1 MAIIFQVS
9 QILKGA
15 LDAVTGDKIKGA
27 SKGQCFPAFF
37 WRVVSLNTLL
47 SARGQQVPGF
57 LRSEVLLSVSDVSVL
72 MFSTVTELPRSP
84 HCIILPER
92 WGAELQRAFRNRE

>member
-27 SKGQCFPAFF
+27 SKGQCFVAFF
-37 WRVVSLNTLL
+37 QRVSLNRIL
-47 SARGQQVPGF
+47 SARGQQLPGL
-57 LRSEVLLSVSDVSVL
+57 LRSEAVLSAPDVSVL
-72 MFSTVTELPRSP
+72 MFCTVTALPSSP
-84 HCIILPER
+84 LCYP
-92 WGAELQRAFRNRE
+92 A